1 MKGTYDNTNYIFAIK
16 YFHKRKDGNGYEMW
30 GGQAD
35 FNSCD
40 GLTIGEL
47 FQHQKQKASEQTW
60 YSCDGLALLGT
71 SIDTSTIGESR
82 AAEVLAK
89 IHIDEED
96 LYSSTI
102 EYALGEKMI
111 SEYSTLNERSKRMI
125 LTFLERYVTD
135 YQQVREFAQTG
146 KNILEGVDPLF
157 GISAQGTSRPMSK

>member
-1 MKGTYDNTNYIFAIK
+1 MKGTYDNTNYIFAIR
-16 YFHKRKDGNGYEMW
+16 YFDKRKDGNGYEWW
-30 GGQAD
+30 GGQED

-40 GLTIGEL
+40 GLTIGEI
-47 FQHQKQKASEQTW
+47 FQHKKQRASEQTW
-60 YSCDGLALLGT
+60 RNSCDGLALLGT
-71 SIDTSTIGESR
+71 SIDFNELRT
-82 AAEVLAK
+82 AEVLAI

-102 EYALGEKMI
+102 EYALGKKMI

-157 GISAQGTSRPMSK
+157 GISAQGTSRPISK

>member
-1 MKGTYDNTNYIFAIK
+1 M
-16 YFHKRKDGNGYEMW
+16 R
-30 GGQAD
+30 
-35 FNSCD
+35 
-40 GLTIGEL
+40 
-47 FQHQKQKASEQTW
+47 
-60 YSCDGLALLGT
+60 
-71 SIDTSTIGESR
+71 
-82 AAEVLAK
+82 K

-157 GISAQGTSRPMSK
+157 GISAQGTSRPIRK